1 MDVIHLLPDQAPRRI
16 ELPREIPDCGI
27 LWVDL
32 VRDDASRWPEL
43 VHQLTGITVHDQH
56 IEDSFRANHP
66 SFFDATTDYD
76 MVIFQGLAPETDE
89 HQLVSRSIAFFLF
102 DRLIVTLHGPGS
114 PSAKLVKERVVQG
127 VGRRPSRPPS
137 VMHLMLTAMVDRF
150 LEIREGQRAGIDD
163 IQNTLLDPH
172 NPFGDWTS
180 LMGYRQQAVRLQY
193 ICEDQT
199 QAVTRWRE
207 QTRFE
212 LDEHLQIRLN
222 DLLEHIRRVANHA
235 EQLQHDCDAIIQLH
249 FSAVAHRTNE
259 VMRVLTVISAI
270 FLPLTLV
277 AGIFGMN
284 FEYMPEL
291 RYRYSYFVVL
301 AAMTAL
307 GGGLWIFFKRK
318 RYI

>member
-1 MDVIHLLPDQAPRRI
+1 MDVIHLLPDQEPRLI
-16 ELPREIPDCGI
+16 EPQDIPETGI
-27 LWVDL
+27 LWIDL
-32 VRDDASRWPEL
+32 VRDEAPQWPAL
-43 VHQLTGITVHDQH
+43 VYQLTGITVHDQH
-56 IEDSFRANHP
+56 TEDSFRANHP

-89 HQLVSRSIAFFLF
+89 RQLVSRSIAFFLF

-114 PSAKLVKERVVQG
+114 PSAKLVKERVLQG
-127 VGRRPSRPPS
+127 IGRCPTRPTS
-137 VMHLMLTAMVDRF
+137 VMHRVLTAMVDRF
-150 LEIREGQRAGIDD
+150 LEIRETQHAGIGE
-163 IQNTLLDPH
+163 IQNALLDPY
-172 NPFGDWTS
+172 NPFDDWTS
-180 LMGYRQQAVRLQY
+180 LMGYRQQAVQLQY

-207 QTRFE
+207 QTRFD
-212 LDEHLQIRLN
+212 LDETLLIRFN
-222 DLLEHIRRVANHA
+222 DLLEHIRRVASHA
-235 EQLQHDCDAIIQLH
+235 EQLQDDCDAIIQLH

-270 FLPLTLV
+270 FLPLTLI

-301 AAMTAL
+301 AAMAAL
-307 GGGLWIFFKRK
+307 GLVLLILFRRK